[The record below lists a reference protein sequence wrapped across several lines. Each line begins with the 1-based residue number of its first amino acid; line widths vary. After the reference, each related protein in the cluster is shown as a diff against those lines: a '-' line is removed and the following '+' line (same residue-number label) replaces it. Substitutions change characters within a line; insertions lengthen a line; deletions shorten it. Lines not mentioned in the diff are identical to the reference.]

1 MKHYIYIDK
10 EILNSYISQIYGGI
24 LERGKAEK
32 ELVEKETQ
40 EITTPEERIRA
51 TIKGGIPAI
60 LNSDIETEY
69 DLKEKSMRGVDN
81 SNTSKEVIEKI
92 YHDNLLDNLIEYINN
107 NEEVINNISD
117 IQYGKYVEFKLPF
130 NFVNHS
136 YLKSISNNDFKKS
149 FEKIMNATN
158 PGNDKTTKDAKF
170 AMELIGNFTTFFD
183 SCFPAKQLIIS
194 NNLIIPLDDQF
205 LREKPEMID
214 FKYGGDIAVIGKVT
228 KDCSRDINVFGLYNR
243 EFGKAIEEVRQAM
256 YNLFLPNYKK
266 SFIITPIALYFE

>member
-107 NEEVINNISD
+107 NEKVINNISD
-117 IQYGKYVEFKLPF
+117 IQYGKYV
-130 NFVNHS
+130 
-136 YLKSISNNDFKKS
+136 
-149 FEKIMNATN
+149 
-158 PGNDKTTKDAKF
+158 
-170 AMELIGNFTTFFD
+170 
-183 SCFPAKQLIIS
+183 
-194 NNLIIPLDDQF
+194 
-205 LREKPEMID
+205 
-214 FKYGGDIAVIGKVT
+214 
-228 KDCSRDINVFGLYNR
+228 
-243 EFGKAIEEVRQAM
+243 
-256 YNLFLPNYKK
+256 
-266 SFIITPIALYFE
+266 